1 MFKKGKKLSEKWM
14 KNISEAKKGEKNP
27 AKRIEVREKIS
38 NTLKRKG
45 IKPKTSEEIRR
56 KISEALKGKKSPKN
70 TKRR

>member
-1 MFKKGKKLSEKWM
+1 MFKKGKKLSEKWR

-45 IKPKTSEEIRR
+45 IKPKTSEK
-56 KISEALKGKKSPKN
+56 KIK
-70 TKRR
+70 